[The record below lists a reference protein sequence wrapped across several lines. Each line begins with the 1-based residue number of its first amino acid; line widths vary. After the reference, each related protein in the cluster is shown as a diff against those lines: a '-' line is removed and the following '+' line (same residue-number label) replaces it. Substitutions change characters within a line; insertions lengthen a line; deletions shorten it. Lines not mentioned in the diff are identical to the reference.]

1 MKILLKSAAAL
12 LAAAMLFSAAGCKGS
27 SGSGKGYNGDTVT
40 IASAYIKEDEM
51 VPGRN
56 ADTDRLLKRI
66 DEVEKEYNVKIEFK
80 QVDAGT
86 YWKDMATNAMS
97 NTPFGDIMETTPWY
111 AGALIAAGAI
121 RDISGISKNLGI
133 DFNDGTWS
141 RVVAG
146 DMTYGSEIYGFNR
159 ERDAVQVLC
168 LYNKKLFSAA
178 GLTDPNELIAQN
190 KKWDFSTFRD
200 YARRLVK
207 YDSAGEITQW
217 GVGTTCKD
225 MVLAGLIMSNGGAV
239 VDYDEKLLPKLAVTD
254 AKALTAVELFNNMV
268 NTDKSL
274 EEFSYKKAAEFLPT
288 GKLGML
294 LCEEWVLDEYIN
306 TYAAESNIDRSE
318 YGLTYFPLGPS
329 GTDYIDPSMGGN
341 AMFIPKGLSDER
353 AEMVLK
359 VYAALYA
366 PDKEI
371 TREQET
377 GIRADELFGDET
389 SAEVYSRIVLD
400 GHIKSNSVSR
410 VGLHES
416 FLGLTDMLMQ
426 GGGTPSSIIN
436 GLAPEMQAC
445 VDDSPYTA
453 VIKKQIAQSGK

>member
-1 MKILLKSAAAL
+1 MKIWTRIAGAAL
-12 LAAAMLFSAAGCKGS
+12 SVLILTAMAGCKEKSGG
-27 SGSGKGYNGDTVT
+27 GSGEYNFKGETVT

-66 DEVEKEYNVKIEFK
+66 EEVEKEYNVKIDFK

-86 YWKDMATNAMS
+86 YWKDMATNIMS
-97 NTPFGDIMETTPWY
+97 DKPFGDIMETIPWY
-111 AGALIAAGAI
+111 AGDLISAGAV
-121 RDISGISKNLGI
+121 RDISKISKELGI

-141 RVVAG
+141 KVVAG

-168 LYNKKLFSAA
+168 LYNKKLFNAA

-207 YDSAGEITQW
+207 YDSSGEITQW
-217 GVGTTCKD
+217 GVGTTCQD
-225 MVLAGLIMSNGGAV
+225 MVLAGMIMSNGGQV
-239 VDYDEKLLPKLAVTD
+239 VGFEENLMPKLALTD
-254 AKALTAVELFNNMV
+254 AKALTAVDLFNNMV

-274 EEFSYKKAAEFLPT
+274 TAFSYKKAAEFFPT

-294 LCEEWVLDEYIN
+294 LCEEWVLDEYVN

-318 YGLTYFPLGPS
+318 YGLTYFPIGES

-341 AMFIPKGLSDER
+341 SMFIPNNISEER
-353 AEMVLK
+353 AKMALV

-366 PDKEI
+366 PDDSM
-371 TREQET
+371 TREQEIR
-377 GIRADELFGDET
+377 IRADELFGDEK
-389 SAEVYSRIVLD
+389 SADIYTDILLNWR
-400 GHIKSNSVSR
+400 IKSNDVSR
-410 VGLHES
+410 AGLHES
-416 FLGLTDMLMQ
+416 FVSLTDMLMQ

-436 GLAPEMQAC
+436 GLAPEMQAYI
-445 VDDSPYTA
+445 DDSAYTA
-453 VIKKQIAQSGK
+453 VIKKQNSK